1 MHDAPQS
8 GSSTFSDAD
17 FEAAHDARLRARRKA
32 LWWLVGGFG
41 LLFAL
46 FAYVLIADEPPPDTS
61 DLRVTFT
68 HPPDEKNAY
77 ALLTKLTASL
87 PPPLPGGSADEK
99 HFKGIFTGDYAWD
112 RAVIA
117 KELAR
122 YAPDL
127 AQSVWQAL
135 DAPDSEA
142 PELKSFDAP
151 LPEVGPIRRLG
162 QILTQ
167 HAALAWHDGDHLR
180 ATELNLL
187 ALRLGHR
194 VSQSR
199 GYFIVVL
206 TGTGIECI
214 ALDSIRRH
222 VDSPDTPA
230 SALRRYLADLPA
242 REISINDYHH
252 AYKLEHQGVA
262 SLLLTSFDG
271 GFSSLSGGP
280 KAVVDS
286 LAAAPGVYQP
296 HRTIRWHAEFVRAQ
310 IAHPLPAPLGTRSPG
325 SQIVESLVE
334 APWPKRAQNY
344 TGRKLLG
351 RIIPSLDKVTLPGHR
366 VRANLRLSQI
376 YVALR
381 LHQLEHDGE
390 LPSELTELIPAY
402 LAAIPQDP
410 FDEQP
415 LGYDRSLTTIW
426 SVDASRRAK
435 IDAEGDLPKGAPAYR
450 LLFARPTQ
458 ILPTF
463 AEQEAL
469 EDGSTKELAGSEGN
483 SPSSD
488 VSPSK

>member
-1 MHDAPQS
+1 MPHAPQS
-8 GSSTFSDAD
+8 VPPTFSDDD
-17 FEAAHDARLRARRKA
+17 FEAAHEARLRARRKA
-32 LWWLVGGFG
+32 LWWLAGGFG

-61 DLRVTFT
+61 DLRVAFT

-87 PPPLPGGSADEK
+87 PPPLPDGSADGK
-99 HFKGIFTGDYAWD
+99 HFKGIFADDYAWD
-112 RAVIA
+112 RAVVA
-117 KELAR
+117 TELAR

-127 AQSVWQAL
+127 AQSVRQAL

-142 PELKSFDAP
+142 PELKSFYAT

-162 QILTQ
+162 QLLTQ
-167 HAALAWHDGDHLR
+167 QAALAWHDGDHLG
-180 ATELNLL
+180 AADLNLL
-187 ALRLGHR
+187 ALRLGQR

-199 GYFIVVL
+199 GYIIVVL
-206 TGTGIECI
+206 TGTAIEGA

-222 VDSPDTPA
+222 AGSPDIPA
-230 SALRRYLADLPA
+230 SALRRYLDELPA
-242 REISINDYHH
+242 QEISINDYHH

-271 GFSSLSGGP
+271 NFSSLSGGP
-280 KAVVDS
+280 KAVVAS

-296 HRTIRWHAEFVRAQ
+296 NRTIRWHAEFIRAQ
-310 IAHPLPAPLGTRSPG
+310 IAQPLPAPLGTRAPG
-325 SQIVESLVE
+325 SQIVESLIE

-351 RIIPSLDKVTLPGHR
+351 IIIPSLGKVTLTGHR

-381 LHQLEHDGE
+381 LHQLEHGGE
-390 LPSELTELIPAY
+390 LPAELTELVPAY
-402 LAAIPQDP
+402 LPAIPQDP
-410 FDEQP
+410 FDDQP

-435 IDAEGDLPKGAPAYR
+435 IDADGDLPKGAPAYR

-463 AEQEAL
+463 AEQEAR
-469 EDGSTKELAGSEGN
+469 EGGNTEELAGSAGN

>member
-1 MHDAPQS
+1 MPHAPQS

-68 HPPDEKNAY
+68 HPPDDKNAY
-77 ALLTKLTASL
+77 ALLTKLSASL

-99 HFKGIFTGDYAWD
+99 HFNGIFTSDYAWD

-127 AQSVWQAL
+127 AQSVRQAL

-142 PELKSFDAP
+142 PELQSFYAS

-162 QILTQ
+162 QLLTQ
-167 HAALAWHDGDHLR
+167 QAALAWHDGDHLG
-180 ATELNLL
+180 AADLNLL
-187 ALRLGHR
+187 ALRLGRR

-199 GYFIVVL
+199 GYIIIVL
-206 TGTGIECI
+206 TGTSIEGT

-222 VDSPDTPA
+222 ADSPAIPA
-230 SALRRYLADLPA
+230 TTLRRYLAELPA
-242 REISINDYHH
+242 QEISINDYHH
-252 AYKLEHQGVA
+252 AYKLEHHGFA
-262 SLLLTSFDG
+262 SLLLPTFDG
-271 GFSSLSGGP
+271 DFSNLTGKSTPLGRLG
-280 KAVVDS
+280 VI
-286 LAAAPGVYQP
+286 PGLYQP
-296 HRTIRWHAEFVRAQ
+296 NRTIRWHAEFIRTQ
-310 IAHPLPAPLGTRSPG
+310 IAQPLPPPLGTRSPA
-325 SQIVESLVE
+325 SEFVASLLH

-344 TGRKLLG
+344 TGRKLLE
-351 RIIPSLDKVTLPGHR
+351 IVLPSIGTITRSGHR
-366 VRANLRLSQI
+366 IRANLRLSQI
-376 YVALR
+376 YLALR
-381 LHQLEHDGE
+381 LHQLEHGGE
-390 LPSELTELIPAY
+390 LPSEIAELVPVY
-402 LAAIPQDP
+402 LPAIPRDP
-410 FDEQP
+410 FEDQP
-415 LGYDRSLTTIW
+415 LTYDRSLTTIW
-426 SVDASRRAK
+426 SVEASRRAK
-435 IDAEGDLPKGAPAYR
+435 IDADGHLPIGAPAYR

-483 SPSSD
+483 FPSSD